1 MIADNEPNEK
11 STEEKLEA
19 FIPRLRDE
27 LKLLGQRESVED
39 PAMCFA
45 EWALR
50 QVSPH
55 ANERTVRQ
63 SIFRAQHVSGP
74 RAVWVDSS
82 ATSSRGDVTRR
93 VNAAQFRWKEN
104 SDLTNDELE
113 ELLGEAVELVST
125 VVDGD
130 NSHIPISNIRGTI
143 QTARSAGLL
152 YRVLL
157 VVDASVP
164 LERRPSFDSLS
175 ARMKHVLPAY
185 CRIEILDLN
194 QLYDLYLLRLDTHDM
209 PVPESVRLKI
219 VGEVASIVGIPG
231 RATTIQV
238 PLAEIY
244 QLVHDH
250 QLSLF
255 SKNLR
260 VPISGSRY
268 NRQIQEVLSDPDE
281 RSKFWMFNNGITA
294 ICHGFEFE
302 PPDSQAPEAVVARE
316 FQIVNGCQT
325 SMTVYNEGLRLLEQA
340 HSLRPLEE
348 ATVLVRLI
356 QLPDDNSLRA
366 ALAQKIARFTNS
378 QTPITGRDLHSTDPN
393 QAKFREEMTR
403 DWRIFFETKKQE
415 WKRRLEQNKSLKQSF
430 LWPYVVRNDD
440 AAQAFLS
447 VWLQRPAF
455 AKSHKKEI
463 FEDDEVYNGV
473 FGVQTS
479 SESLLVPVFLSSLM
493 EGWRQKRG
501 YVRRHRGE
509 GPAHRF
515 SKDKV
520 FTHGDL
526 YILAAVG
533 VSLKHLLGIKDV
545 HSADVLELRLVA
557 RNLRRIS
564 PDFGGVFQGS
574 LRRVA
579 KSIDS
584 AFDDSLALLYQFCDT
599 RCKADEGL
607 DIRTLLVRDSS
618 WGEVFKEAGSRMAG
632 VLDLSREVLL
642 ADY

>member
-1 MIADNEPNEK
+1 MIADNGPNEK

-39 PAMCFA
+39 PAVCFA

-55 ANERTVRQ
+55 LNDGTIRQ
-63 SIFRAQHVSGP
+63 SIFKTQHVSGP

-82 ATSSRGDVTRR
+82 ATSSRGDATRR

-104 SDLTNDELE
+104 SDLTSDELE
-113 ELLGEAVELVST
+113 ELLGEAVELANTVADGANSQFPVS
-125 VVDGD
+125 D
-130 NSHIPISNIRGTI
+130 IRSTI
-143 QTARSAGLL
+143 ETSQSAGLPC
-152 YRVLL
+152 RVLL
-157 VVDASVP
+157 VVDTSVP
-164 LERRPSFDSLS
+164 LERRPSLDSLS
-175 ARMKHVLPAY
+175 ARLNHELPAH

-194 QLYDLYLLRLDTHDM
+194 QLYDLYLLRLDTHDL
-209 PVPESVRLKI
+209 PVPETVHLKI
-219 VGEVASIVGIPG
+219 VGEVASIAGVPG
-231 RATTIQV
+231 RATTLQV

-244 QLVHDH
+244 RLVHDH
-250 QLSLF
+250 QLALF

-268 NRQIQEVLSDPDE
+268 NRQIQEVLNDPDE
-281 RSKFWMFNNGITA
+281 RANFWLFNNGITA
-294 ICHGFEFE
+294 ICHGFEFG
-302 PPDSQAPEAVVARE
+302 PPDSQSPETVVARK

-356 QLPDDNSLRA
+356 QLPDSDSLRST
-366 ALAQKIARFTNS
+366 LAQKIARFTNS
-378 QTPITGRDLHSTDPN
+378 QTPITGRDLHSTDPI

-463 FEDDEVYNGV
+463 FEDDEVYNRV
-473 FGVQTS
+473 FGLRTS

-493 EGWRQKRG
+493 ESWRQKRG

-526 YILAAVG
+526 YLLAIVG
-533 VSLKHLLGIKDV
+533 TSLQHSLCVEDV
-545 HSADVLELRLVA
+545 HSADVLELRRVA

-584 AFDDSLALLYQFCDT
+584 AFDNSLALLYQFCEA
-599 RCKADEGL
+599 RCRADEGL

-618 WGEVFKEAGSRMAG
+618 WGEFLKEAGSRMES
-632 VLDLSREVLL
+632 VLDVSRDVLSAE
-642 ADY
+642 Y